1 VITHLELAANSPDFI
16 WSGSVM
22 ASVHQIDFG
31 GAGHFTSNLMLAA
44 GWPAKASGI
53 NRSPNA

>member
-16 WSGSVM
+16 WSGMVM
-22 ASVHQIDFG
+22 ATGRQIDFG
-31 GAGHFTSNLMLAA
+31 GAGHFASNLMLAA

-53 NRSPNA
+53 SRSPNA